1 MAHTTDTHVG
11 KMIRQRRWLI
21 GMTQQQLAESV
32 GVKFQQIQKYE
43 TGVNR
48 VSASRLWEIAG
59 VLGVPV
65 SSFFEGL
72 HVDDAAGSAV
82 SEILPDDPMG
92 DKDVIELVRAFYGI
106 PTSQRYRLLA
116 LARVLADTD
125 H

>member
-11 KMIRQRRWLI
+11 KMIRHRRWLV
-21 GMTQQQLAESV
+21 GVTQQQLAEGV

-65 SSFFEGL
+65 FSFFEGL
-72 HVDDAAGSAV
+72 ETHEAPNVTV
-82 SEILPDDPMG
+82 SDNIPDDPLG
-92 DKDVIELVRAFYGI
+92 DKDVIELVRSYYNI
-106 PTSQRYRLLA
+106 PQNQRYRLLA
-116 LARVLADTD
+116 LARVLEDTD
-125 H
+125 